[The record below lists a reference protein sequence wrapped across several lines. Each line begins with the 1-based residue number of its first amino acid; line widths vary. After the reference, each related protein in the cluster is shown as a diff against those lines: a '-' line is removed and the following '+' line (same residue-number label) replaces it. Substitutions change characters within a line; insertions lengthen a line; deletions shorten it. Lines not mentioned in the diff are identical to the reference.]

1 MKNLE
6 LPEPANKLWRKT
18 RDTIGDL
25 GLGERAVKTRLGG
38 GTILA
43 ARWKHRIS
51 TDWGIHVSG
60 VPHVVVRR
68 GWAVNDT
75 RRSRLAHEHRR
86 GCWRGSPAPMR
97 SW

>member
-25 GLGERAVKTRLGG
+25 GLVERAVKTRLGG

-43 ARWKHRIS
+43 ARWNHRIS
-51 TDWGIHVSG
+51 TDWGIHVTGAARRRARRGRPLKDTRGSAG
-60 VPHVVVRR
+60 AHAPRGGAGGAVRR
-68 GWAVNDT
+68 
-75 RRSRLAHEHRR
+75 R
-86 GCWRGSPAPMR
+86 
-97 SW
+97 

>member
-51 TDWGIHVSG
+51 TDIDVQITGTTDLTEIRKG
-60 VPHVVVRR
+60 RE
-68 GWAVNDT
+68 GDLAQ
-75 RRSRLAHEHRR
+75 RLGGKWELDARN
-86 GCWRGSPAPMR
+86 
-97 SW
+97 